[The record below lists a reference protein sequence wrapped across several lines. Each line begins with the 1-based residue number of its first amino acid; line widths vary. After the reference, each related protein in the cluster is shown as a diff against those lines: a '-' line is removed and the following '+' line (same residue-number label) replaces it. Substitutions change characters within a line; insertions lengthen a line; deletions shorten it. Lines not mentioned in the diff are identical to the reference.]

1 MPLTRRSDQLI
12 AAAPVGDGGC
22 LLRVAGTSVEQA
34 ARTIRGYL
42 GFVPGLLGDDPWAR
56 KW

>member
-1 MPLTRRSDQLI
+1 MPIRRRPEQLV
-12 AAAPVGDGGC
+12 AATPVGDGGC

-34 ARTIRGYL
+34 ARTVREYL
-42 GFVPGLLGDDPWAR
+42 GFLPGLLGDDPWAR